1 LRNGDGRNERG
12 NLRDRPKPELQP
24 FRSALPLRSD
34 ATAAMSSQSPSAT
47 ATQALTCERSITEL
61 CRSPI
66 AGLRFI
72 AIRLNL
78 AWETGAISTRFDE
91 PAHTATAPYASR
103 RAIGLLRRDTECIES
118 GANMRSFQGEEETQ
132 KPDWANARDVPNSTL
147 GSNSRGLAAQ
157 VIPLFAEAGPKS
169 RPDEGPEQGRS
180 TAPKLRLTE
189 NQQQDSA
196 LHLNPCRARCRAAQ
210 I

>member
-1 LRNGDGRNERG
+1 
-12 NLRDRPKPELQP
+12 
-24 FRSALPLRSD
+24 
-34 ATAAMSSQSPSAT
+34 M
-47 ATQALTCERSITEL
+47 
-61 CRSPI
+61 
-66 AGLRFI
+66 RFI
-72 AIRLNL
+72 AIGFNL
-78 AWETGAISTRFDE
+78 VWETGAISTRFDE

-157 VIPLFAEAGPKS
+157 VIPLFAK
-169 RPDEGPEQGRS
+169 
-180 TAPKLRLTE
+180 
-189 NQQQDSA
+189 QDSNLGRMRA
-196 LHLNPCRARCRAAQ
+196 LTKPDRQLQSFVLPKTNSKTPHC